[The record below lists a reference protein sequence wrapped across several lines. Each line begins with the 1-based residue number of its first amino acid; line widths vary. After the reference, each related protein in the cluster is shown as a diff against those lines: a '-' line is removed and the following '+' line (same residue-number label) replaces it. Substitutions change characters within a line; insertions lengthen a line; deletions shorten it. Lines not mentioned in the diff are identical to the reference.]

1 MTRYNNNRFT
11 PGNKGNLRLLLNQQ
25 FIQQYYTQFNTKNTF
40 QKLDNITQKS
50 LCGCPQPQTD
60 KNKNG
65 WNDILQTENIRI
77 SHAITGTLGGKITYG
92 NSYKPVILNYLGGWD
107 GQPGGSPR
115 PLRNKF

>member
-25 FIQQYYTQFNTKNTF
+25 LIQQSYIAFITKQAF
-40 QKLDNITQKS
+40 QNITQSS
-50 LCGCPQPQTD
+50 LCGCAQQQTD

-65 WNDILQTENIRI
+65 WNDNLQTENIRI
-77 SHAITGTLGGKITYG
+77 AHSITGTLGGKITYG
-92 NSYKPVILNYLGGWD
+92 NSNKAVVVNYLGGWD
-107 GQPGGSPR
+107 GQPGGLPR